1 MFGASDKP
9 PAGGNSPSKVIYLR
23 LLKNAQMQGAQ
34 NPEE

>member
-1 MFGASDKP
+1 MIPVYREPLAV
-9 PAGGNSPSKVIYLR
+9 AEKVIFLR